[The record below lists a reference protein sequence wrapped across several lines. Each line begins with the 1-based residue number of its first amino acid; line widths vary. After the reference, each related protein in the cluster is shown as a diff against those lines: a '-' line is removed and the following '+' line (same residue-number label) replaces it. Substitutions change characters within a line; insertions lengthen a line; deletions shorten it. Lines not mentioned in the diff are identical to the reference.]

1 MPVPV
6 NCLQRTGEFRIILP
20 ATKCP
25 FQVREHVHANF
36 DFNLFAV
43 WQLWVPFEFDGPSVY
58 FSPQY
63 HTHPSSLLRVA
74 EFGCTCRRD
83 ASFAGKAPALAKA
96 TQARGPPR
104 GPYREGRAAAPPE
117 PSPRTVRFFMKYA
130 YIMQRTVC
138 FGNMLAKTAGER
150 KATPIPHLTDVYAPR
165 ERRPVISPVSRQSPP
180 SPTRMGVRG

>member
-6 NCLQRTGEFRIILP
+6 NCPQRTGEFRIILP

-43 WQLWVPFEFDGPSVY
+43 GQLWVPFEFDGPSVY

-63 HTHPSSLLRVA
+63 HTHPSSL
-74 EFGCTCRRD
+74 
-83 ASFAGKAPALAKA
+83 
-96 TQARGPPR
+96 
-104 GPYREGRAAAPPE
+104 
-117 PSPRTVRFFMKYA
+117 
-130 YIMQRTVC
+130 C

-150 KATPIPHLTDVYAPR
+150 KAAPSPHLTDVYAPR
-165 ERRPVISPVSRQSPP
+165 ERRPVISPVPRQSPP